1 MKRIAIFL
9 SILLCGIALYGQN
22 SKKVSGVVKDDA
34 GNPLPG
40 ATVTVKGQ
48 SKKVYALTD
57 IDGHYTISIPGL
69 TENTELEFSYLGMK
83 PAEVKVGKR
92 STVDVVMHTDGNQL
106 DEVVIVA
113 GYGLA
118 QKRSD
123 MTGSAYQVDSKKLE
137 KLPAA
142 RIDNLLDG
150 MVPGLSIEEKDGS
163 TGGRSQYR
171 IRVRGDASLS
181 ASSEPLWIIDGVP
194 VYTGTRTSSTLS
206 GMSYSVSPLSFI
218 NPDDIESMTVLKDAA
233 TTALYGADGANGV
246 ILVTTKSGDGDSKLR
261 VNASVRYGVSQ
272 VDRSTLLRLCSTKQ
286 WWSLAEEAWTNAGY
300 SMDNFPYQD
309 NAHNSYSTTS
319 TDWYDVYF
327 GTGSNAQYNVS
338 VSSGG
343 AKAKHYLSLSYYN
356 EKTVVKGN
364 EQQRFS
370 VRDRSSYKLGK
381 KFSADVNLSLSYN
394 VNDILSVS
402 RNELKVI
409 PIFSPYDE
417 DGVTPRLYN
426 HYSRDVNNY
435 SPKMYKFVYSS
446 VADRKYNDNT
456 QRTIAGDGDISLKYE
471 ILDGLT
477 ATVQG
482 GANILSGLE
491 MIYYSKHTLDGLTES
506 SEQDGYTRR
515 SAAYAFTW
523 NNIDRLNFNKR
534 FGKHS
539 VGALAGIEFVN
550 KENRS
555 LYATGAGFANDNIKE
570 VYYAQESTR
579 KGSSSA
585 SNSRSLSY
593 MAQATYSYDNRYY
606 ISASWRRQGYSSFS
620 TYSRWGDF
628 TSVGLSWN
636 AHNEKW
642 YSLSWMDKLK
652 IKTSFG
658 NSGNSRVDTS
668 AAYGSYSYNSGDYYG
683 GIMGATQSSAPNPG
697 LSWENT
703 YIFNAGINVGFLKG
717 RIDLEVEAYD
727 KYTKGLLYSGRV
739 SSIIT
744 DASVT
749 RNVGEIENQGLEFTL
764 STRLFDK
771 PKFKWNMDVNGS
783 VNRNVIREL
792 YKDMHTGFFDSVWMV
807 GASKSDWWLSRWAGV
822 DPATGSPMWYTVDG
836 DLTFNF
842 SYDNRVLLP
851 EYSKEPDLSGGLSN
865 TFSFGPFSARV
876 MMTYSIGGWALTSYT
891 QDDGHDI
898 IGFNTVV
905 EDLDHWRKP
914 GDVSTNPK
922 YVYNSSNMSTLGSTR
937 FLYSKTNVQLK
948 NVTLTY
954 AFPKSLCRKIHLS
967 GATFSIMGDNLYFW
981 CPGQSKSH
989 NSYKTIT
996 YSMGLTRSVSGQ
1008 LSLNF

>member
-22 SKKVSGVVKDDA
+22 SKKVSGVVKDEA

-57 IDGHYTISIPGL
+57 LDGRYTISVPGL
-69 TENTELEFSYLGMK
+69 SENTELEFSYLGMK

-92 STVDVVMHTDGNQL
+92 SAVDVVMLTDGNIL

-123 MTGSAYQVDSKKLE
+123 MTGSAFQVDSKKLE

-150 MVPGLSIEEKDGS
+150 MVPGLTIEEKDGS

-272 VDRSTLLRLCSTKQ
+272 VDRSTLLRLCSTEQ
-286 WWSLAEEAWTNAGY
+286 WWTLAEEAWTNAGY

-309 NAHNSYSTTS
+309 NEHNSYSTTS

-370 VRDRSSYKLGK
+370 VRNRSSYKLGK
-381 KFSADVNLSLSYN
+381 RLSADVNLSLSYN

-426 HYSRDVNNY
+426 YYSRDVNNY
-435 SPKMYKFVYSS
+435 SPQMYKFVYSS

-456 QRTIAGDGDISLKYE
+456 QRTIAGDGDITLKYE

-491 MIYYSKHTLDGLTES
+491 MLYYSKHTLDGITES
-506 SEQDGYTRR
+506 SEQDGYSRR

-523 NNIDRLNFNKR
+523 NNIDRLNFNRR

-539 VGALAGIEFVN
+539 VGALAGIELVN

-570 VYYAQESTR
+570 IYYAQESTR
-579 KGSSSA
+579 KGASSA

-606 ISASWRRQGYSSFS
+606 VSSSWRRQGYSSFS

-636 AHNEKW
+636 AHNERW
-642 YSLSWMDKLK
+642 YHIPWMDKLK
-652 IKTSFG
+652 IKVSFG

-703 YIFNAGINVGFLKG
+703 YILNAGINVGFLDG
-717 RIDLEVEAYD
+717 RVDLEVEAYD
-727 KYTKGLLYSGRV
+727 KYTTGLLYSGRV

-744 DASVT
+744 DATVT
-749 RNVGEIENQGLEFTL
+749 RNVGAIENQGLEFTL
-764 STRLFDK
+764 STRLFDN
-771 PKFKWNMDVNGS
+771 PKFKWNMDFNGS
-783 VNRNVIREL
+783 LNRNVIREL

-822 DPATGSPMWYTVDG
+822 DPATGNPMWYTVDG

-876 MMTYSIGGWALTSYT
+876 MMTYSIGGWTLTSYT

-914 GDVSTNPK
+914 GDISKNPK
-922 YVYNSSNMSTLGSTR
+922 YVYNSSNMSTMGSTR

-954 AFPKSLCRKIHLS
+954 TFPKSLCRKAHLS
-967 GATFSIMGDNLYFW
+967 GASFSLMGDNLYLW
-981 CPGQSKSH
+981 CPGQSKSR

-996 YSMGLTRSVSGQ
+996 YAMGVTRSVSGQ
-1008 LSLNF
+1008 LSLIF

>member
-1 MKRIAIFL
+1 MKRFA
-9 SILLCGIALYGQN
+9 IALLVLFSAVTLLGQN
-22 SKKVSGVVKDDA
+22 ARKVSGVVKDDT

-40 ATVTVKGQ
+40 ATVTIKGQ
-48 SKKVYALTD
+48 EKKFYALTD
-57 IDGHYTISIPGL
+57 IDGSYTISVPNL

-92 STVDVVMHTDGNQL
+92 STVDVVMYSDGNQL

-123 MTGSAYQVDSKKLE
+123 MTGSAFQVDSKKID
-137 KLPAA
+137 KLPAG

-150 MVPGLSIEEKDGS
+150 MVPGLTIEERDGS

-194 VYTGTRTSSTLS
+194 VYTGTRTSATLT

-246 ILVTTKSGDGDSKLR
+246 ILVTTKSADWNSKLK
-261 VNASVRYGVSQ
+261 VNASVRYGLSH
-272 VDRSTLLRLCSTKQ
+272 VDRSTLPRLCSTEQ

-319 TDWYDVYF
+319 TDWYDVYL

-343 AKAKHYLSLSYYN
+343 AKARHYLSLSYYD

-364 EQQRFS
+364 QQQRFS
-370 VRDRSSYKLGK
+370 VRDRVSYKFGK
-381 KFSADVNLSLSYN
+381 KFSADVNMNVSYN
-394 VNDILSVS
+394 VNDIMSVS
-402 RNELKVI
+402 RKALTVI
-409 PIFSPYDE
+409 PIISPYDE
-417 DGVTPRLYN
+417 DGVTPRMYN
-426 HYSRDVNNY
+426 FYSREVNSY
-435 SPKMYKFVYSS
+435 SPQMYKFVYSS
-446 VADRKYNDNT
+446 VADRKYNENR
-456 QRTIAGDGDISLKYE
+456 QRTLAVDGDVTLKYE
-471 ILDGLT
+471 IIDGLT
-477 ATVQG
+477 ATVQAG
-482 GANILSGLE
+482 TNILSGLE
-491 MIYYSKHTLDGLTES
+491 LLYYSKHTVNGLTDID
-506 SEQDGYTRR
+506 QDGRSQR
-515 SAAYAFTW
+515 SAAYALTW
-523 NNIDRLNFNKR
+523 NNIDRLNFNRR

-539 VGALAGIEFVN
+539 VGALAGIEFVD

-555 LYATGAGFANDNIKE
+555 LYAQGNGFASDDLKEIKF
-570 VYYAQESTR
+570 AQTSTL
-579 KGSSSA
+579 KGYSTA

-593 MAQATYSYDNRYY
+593 IAQGTYSYDNRYY
-606 ISASWRRQGYSSFS
+606 LSLSWRRQGYSSFS

-628 TSVGLSWN
+628 SSLGLSWN
-636 AHNEKW
+636 VHNERW
-642 YSLSWMDKLK
+642 YKMPWMDKLK
-652 IKTSFG
+652 IKASLG

-703 YIFNAGINVGFLKG
+703 YIYNAGINLAFLKG

-744 DASVT
+744 DETVT
-749 RNVGEIENQGLEFTL
+749 RNVGAIENRGIEFTL
-764 STRLFDK
+764 MTK
-771 PKFKWNMDVNGS
+771 NIETPKFTWTTEFNGS
-783 VNRNVIREL
+783 LNRNVIREL
-792 YKDMHTGFFDSVWMV
+792 YKDMHTGFLDSVWMV

-822 DPATGSPMWYTVDG
+822 DPATGNPMWYTVDG
-836 DLTFNF
+836 DITTKY

-851 EYSKEPDLSGGLSN
+851 KYSKEPDLSGGLSN
-865 TFSFGPFSARV
+865 TLSFGPFSARI
-876 MMTYSIGGWALTSYT
+876 MMTYSIGGWTYTSYM
-891 QDDGHDI
+891 QNDGHDI

-914 GDVSTNPK
+914 GDVSNNPK
-922 YVYNSSNMSTLGSTR
+922 YVYNSSNMSTMSSTR
-937 FLYSKTNVQLK
+937 FLYNKTNVQLK
-948 NVTLTY
+948 NITLSY
-954 AFPKSLCRKIHLS
+954 SFPKQICRKVHLS
-967 GATFSIMGDNLYFW
+967 GATLSLMGDNLYLW
-981 CPGQSKSH
+981 TPGQSKSH
-989 NSYKTIT
+989 NSYKTLM
-996 YSMGLTRSVSGQ
+996 YYMGVTRSVSGQ

>member
-1 MKRIAIFL
+1 MKRIVIFL
-9 SILLCGIALYGQN
+9 SILLCGIVLYGQN
-22 SKKVSGVVKDDA
+22 SKKVAGVVKDDT

-92 STVDVVMHTDGNQL
+92 STVDIVMYTDGNQL

-137 KLPAA
+137 KLPAG

-163 TGGRSQYR
+163 SGGRSQYR

-194 VYTGTRTSSTLS
+194 VYTGTRTTATLT
-206 GMSYSVSPLSFI
+206 GMSSSISPLSFI

-272 VDRSTLLRLCSTKQ
+272 VDRSTLLRLCSTEQ

-309 NAHNSYSTTS
+309 NEHNSYSTTS

-356 EKTVVKGN
+356 EKTVIEGN
-364 EQQRFS
+364 QQQRFS
-370 VRDRSSYKLGK
+370 VRDRSSYKFGK
-381 KFSADVNLSLSYN
+381 KLSTDVNMSVSYN

-402 RNELKVI
+402 RQELRVI

-426 HYSRDVNNY
+426 YFSKEVNSY
-435 SPKMYKFVYSS
+435 SPEMRKFVYSS
-446 VADRKYNDNT
+446 VADRKFNDNQ
-456 QRTIAGDGDISLKYE
+456 QRTLAVDGDVSLKYE
-471 ILDGLT
+471 IIEGLT
-477 ATVQG
+477 ATAQA

-491 MIYYSKHTLDGLTES
+491 LLYYSKHTLAGLTDID
-506 SEQDGYTRR
+506 QDGRSQR

-523 NNIDRLNFNKR
+523 NNIDRLNFNRR
-534 FGKHS
+534 FGKHT

-555 LYATGAGFANDNIKE
+555 LYAKGNGFASDNIKE
-570 VYYAQESTR
+570 IKFAQTSTLT
-579 KGSSSA
+579 GYSTA

-593 MAQATYSYDNRYY
+593 MAQGTYSYDNRYY
-606 ISASWRRQGYSSFS
+606 LSLSWRRQGYSSFS

-628 TSVGLSWN
+628 SSVGLSWN
-636 AHNEKW
+636 AHNERW
-642 YSLSWMDKLK
+642 YHIPWMDKLK
-652 IKTSFG
+652 IKASFG

-683 GIMGATQSSAPNPG
+683 GVMGATQSSAPNPG

-703 YIFNAGINVGFLKG
+703 YIYNAGINVAFLKG

-727 KYTKGLLYSGRV
+727 KYTTGLLYSGRV

-744 DASVT
+744 DATVT
-749 RNVGEIENQGLEFTL
+749 RNVGAIENRGLEFTL
-764 STRLFDK
+764 STRLFDT

-822 DPATGSPMWYTVDG
+822 DPATGQPMWYTPDG
-836 DLTFNF
+836 DLTFKF
-842 SYDNRVLLP
+842 TYDNRVLLP

-865 TFSFGPFSARV
+865 TFSLGPFSARV

-898 IGFNTVV
+898 ISFNTVV

-914 GDVSTNPK
+914 GDVSQNPQ
-922 YVYNSSNMSTLGSTR
+922 YIYNSSNLSTMSSTR
-937 FLYSKTNVQLK
+937 FLYNKTNVQLK
-948 NVTLTY
+948 NITLSYT
-954 AFPKSLCRKIHLS
+954 FPKSICRKAHLS
-967 GATFSIMGDNLYFW
+967 GATFSLMGDNLYLW
-981 CPGQSKSH
+981 TPGQSKSH
-989 NSYKTIT
+989 NSYKTLMYT
-996 YSMGLTRSVSGQ
+996 MGMTRSVSGQ

>member
-1 MKRIAIFL
+1 MNGATSYFVSSIKGILNMKRIVILL
-9 SILLCGIALYGQN
+9 SILLCGITLYGQN

-57 IDGHYTISIPGL
+57 LDGRYTISIPGL
-69 TENTELEFSYLGMK
+69 SENTELEFSYLGMK
-83 PAEVKVGKR
+83 PAEAKVGKR
-92 STVDVVMHTDGNQL
+92 STVDVVMYTDGNMI

-123 MTGSAYQVDSKKLE
+123 MTGSAFQVDSKKLE

-150 MVPGLSIEEKDGS
+150 MVPGLTIEEKDGS

-300 SMDNFPYQD
+300 SMSNFPYQD

-749 RNVGEIENQGLEFTL
+749 RNVGAIENQGLEFTL
-764 STRLFDK
+764 STRLF
-771 PKFKWNMDVNGS
+771 N
-783 VNRNVIREL
+783 
-792 YKDMHTGFFDSVWMV
+792 
-807 GASKSDWWLSRWAGV
+807 
-822 DPATGSPMWYTVDG
+822 
-836 DLTFNF
+836 
-842 SYDNRVLLP
+842 
-851 EYSKEPDLSGGLSN
+851 
-865 TFSFGPFSARV
+865 
-876 MMTYSIGGWALTSYT
+876 
-891 QDDGHDI
+891 
-898 IGFNTVV
+898 
-905 EDLDHWRKP
+905 
-914 GDVSTNPK
+914 
-922 YVYNSSNMSTLGSTR
+922 
-937 FLYSKTNVQLK
+937 K
-948 NVTLTY
+948 N
-954 AFPKSLCRKIHLS
+954 C
-967 GATFSIMGDNLYFW
+967 
-981 CPGQSKSH
+981 
-989 NSYKTIT
+989 
-996 YSMGLTRSVSGQ
+996 
-1008 LSLNF
+1008 

>member
-1 MKRIAIFL
+1 MKRFLIFM
-9 SILLCGIALYGQN
+9 SILLAGITLYGQTT
-22 SKKVSGVVKDDA
+22 KKISGVVKDDA

-57 IDGHYTISIPGL
+57 LDGRYTISIPGL
-69 TENTELEFSYLGMK
+69 DEKTELEFSYLGMK
-83 PAEVKVGKR
+83 PATAQVGKR
-92 STVDVVMHTDGNQL
+92 AVVDVVMQSDGNYL

-123 MTGSAYQVDSKKLE
+123 MTGSAYQVDSKKLD

-150 MVPGLSIEEKDGS
+150 MVPGLTIETQEGS
-163 TGGRSQYR
+163 TGGRSQYK

-194 VYTGTRTSSTLS
+194 VYTGTGTSSTLS
-206 GMSYSVSPLSFI
+206 GMSYKVSPLSFI

-246 ILVTTKSGDGDSKLR
+246 ILVTTKSGQGDSKLR
-261 VNASVRYGVSQ
+261 VSASVRYGLSQ
-272 VDRSTLLRLCSTKQ
+272 VDRSTLLRLCSTEQ

-300 SMDNFPYQD
+300 SMSNFPYQD
-309 NAHNSYSTTS
+309 NEHNSYSTTS

-343 AKAKHYLSLSYYN
+343 AKARNYLSLSYYN
-356 EKTVVKGN
+356 EKTAVKGN

-370 VRDRSSYKLGK
+370 VRDRTSYKFNKRL
-381 KFSADVNLSLSYN
+381 SADVNLSVSYN
-394 VNDILSVS
+394 VNDIVPVS
-402 RNELKVI
+402 RQELRVI

-417 DGVTPRLYN
+417 DGITPRLYN
-426 HYSRDVNNY
+426 YFSKEVNSY
-435 SPKMYKFVYSS
+435 SPQMYKFVYSS
-446 VADRKYNDNT
+446 VADRKYNDNK
-456 QRTIAGDGDISLKYE
+456 QRTIAADGDITLKYE
-471 ILDGLT
+471 IFDGLT

-482 GANILSGLE
+482 GANVLSGLE
-491 MIYYSKHTLDGLTES
+491 LLYYSKHTLDGITENTD
-506 SEQDGYTRR
+506 QDGRSQR

-523 NNIDRLNFNKR
+523 NNIDRLNFNRR
-534 FGKHS
+534 FGKHT
-539 VGALAGIEFVN
+539 VGALAGIELVN

-555 LYATGAGFANDNIKE
+555 LYASGSGFANDNIKE
-570 VYYAQESTR
+570 IYYAQESTR
-579 KGSSSA
+579 RGASSA

-593 MAQATYSYDNRYY
+593 MAQATYSFDNRYY

-628 TSVGLSWN
+628 SSIGLSWN

-642 YSLSWMDKLK
+642 YNINWMDKLK
-652 IKTSFG
+652 IKASFG

-683 GIMGATQSSAPNPG
+683 GLMGATQSSAPNPG

-703 YIFNAGINVGFLKG
+703 YILNAGVNVAFLDG

-727 KYTKGLLYSGRV
+727 KYTTGLLYSGRV

-744 DASVT
+744 DATVT
-749 RNVGEIENQGLEFTL
+749 RNVGEIENRGLEFTL
-764 STRLFDK
+764 STKNIDN
-771 PKFKWNMDVNGS
+771 PKFKWSTDFNGS
-783 VNRNVIREL
+783 LNRNVVRKL
-792 YKDMHTGFFDSVWMV
+792 YKDMHTGFFNSVWIV

-822 DPATGSPMWYTVDG
+822 DPATGSPLWYTVDG
-836 DLTFNF
+836 DITTTF

-851 EYSKEPDLSGGLSN
+851 EYSQEPDLSGGMSN
-865 TFSFGPFSARV
+865 TFSFGPFSARI
-876 MMTYSIGGWALTSYT
+876 MMTYSFGGWTHTTYT
-891 QDDGHDI
+891 NDDGNDI

-914 GDVSTNPK
+914 GDVSKNPK
-922 YVYNSSNMSTLGSTR
+922 YVYKSSSKSTMSSTR

-948 NVTLTY
+948 NITLTY
-954 AFPKSLCRKIHLS
+954 TFPESLCRKARLS
-967 GATFSIMGDNLYFW
+967 GASFSLMGDNLYFW

-989 NSYKTIT
+989 NSYKTLAYT
-996 YSMGLTRSVSGQ
+996 MGMTRSVSGQ
-1008 LSLNF
+1008 LTLNF

>member
-1 MKRIAIFL
+1 MKRFLIFM
-9 SILLCGIALYGQN
+9 SVLLAGITLYAQTT
-22 SKKVSGVVKDDA
+22 KKISGVVKDDA

-40 ATVTVKGQ
+40 ASVTVKGQ

-57 IDGHYTISIPGL
+57 LDGRYTISVPGL
-69 TENTELEFSYLGMK
+69 DEKTELEFSYLGMK
-83 PAEVKVGKR
+83 PAVEQVGR
-92 STVDVVMHTDGNQL
+92 RAVVDVVMQSDGNYL

-123 MTGSAYQVDSKKLE
+123 MTGSAYQVDAKKLD

-150 MVPGLSIEEKDGS
+150 MVPGLSIETQEGS
-163 TGGRSQYR
+163 TGGRSQYK

-194 VYTGTRTSSTLS
+194 VYTGTGTSSTLS
-206 GMSYSVSPLSFI
+206 GMSYKVSPLSFI

-246 ILVTTKSGDGDSKLR
+246 ILVTTKSGQGDSKLR
-261 VNASVRYGVSQ
+261 VSASVRYGLSQ
-272 VDRSTLLRLCSTKQ
+272 VDRSTLLRLCSTEQ

-300 SMDNFPYQD
+300 SMSNFPYQD
-309 NAHNSYSTTS
+309 NEHNSYSTTS

-343 AKAKHYLSLSYYN
+343 AKARNYLSLSYYN

-370 VRDRSSYKLGK
+370 VRDRTSYSFSKR
-381 KFSADVNLSLSYN
+381 FSADVNLSVSYN
-394 VNDILSVS
+394 VNDIVPVS
-402 RNELKVI
+402 RQELKVI

-426 HYSRDVNNY
+426 YFSKEVNSY
-435 SPKMYKFVYSS
+435 APQMYKFVYSS
-446 VADRKYNDNT
+446 VADRKYNDNK
-456 QRTIAGDGDISLKYE
+456 QRTIAADGDITLKYE
-471 ILDGLT
+471 IFDGLT

-482 GANILSGLE
+482 GANVLSGLE
-491 MIYYSKHTLDGLTES
+491 LLYYSKHTLDGITET
-506 SEQDGYTRR
+506 SEQDGRSQR

-523 NNIDRLNFNKR
+523 NNIDRLNFNRR

-539 VGALAGIEFVN
+539 VGALAGIELVN

-555 LYATGAGFANDNIKE
+555 LYATGSGFANDNIKE
-570 VYYAQESTR
+570 IYYAQESTR
-579 KGSSSA
+579 KGASSA

-628 TSVGLSWN
+628 SSIGLSWN

-642 YSLSWMDKLK
+642 YNINWMDKLK
-652 IKTSFG
+652 VKASFG

-683 GIMGATQSSAPNPG
+683 GLMGATQSSAPNPG

-703 YIFNAGINVGFLKG
+703 YIFNAGVNVAFLDG

-727 KYTKGLLYSGRV
+727 KYTTGLLYNGRV

-744 DASVT
+744 DATVT
-749 RNVGEIENQGLEFTL
+749 RNVGELENRGLEFTL
-764 STRLFDK
+764 TTKNIDNPR
-771 PKFKWNMDVNGS
+771 FKWSTDFNGS
-783 VNRNVIREL
+783 LNRNVVRKL
-792 YKDMHTGFFDSVWMV
+792 YKDMHTGFFNSVWTV

-822 DPATGSPMWYTVDG
+822 DPATGSPLWYTVDG
-836 DLTFNF
+836 DITTTF

-851 EYSKEPDLSGGLSN
+851 EYSQEPDLSGGMSN

-876 MMTYSIGGWALTSYT
+876 MMTYSFGGWTHTTYT
-891 QDDGHDI
+891 NNDGNDI

-905 EDLDHWRKP
+905 EDLYHWRKP
-914 GDVSTNPK
+914 GDVSKNPK
-922 YVYNSSNMSTLGSTR
+922 YVYKSSSKSTMSSTR

-948 NVTLTY
+948 NITLTY
-954 AFPKSLCRKIHLS
+954 TFPESLCRKARLS
-967 GATFSIMGDNLYFW
+967 GASFSLMGDNLYFW

-989 NSYKTIT
+989 NSYKTLAYT
-996 YSMGLTRSVSGQ
+996 MGMTRSVSGQ
-1008 LSLNF
+1008 LTLNF

>member
-1 MKRIAIFL
+1 MKRLVA
-9 SILLCGIALYGQN
+9 ILLILASCIPVWSQV
-22 SKKVSGVVKDDA
+22 SKKISGTVKDDT
-34 GNPLPG
+34 GSPLPG
-40 ATVTVKGQ
+40 AAVTVKGQ
-48 SKKVYALTD
+48 SKKIYALTD
-57 IDGHYTISIPGL
+57 LDGRYTISVSGL
-69 TENTELEFSYLGMK
+69 TEETELEFSFLGMK

-92 STVDVVMHTDGNQL
+92 STVDVVMYPEGNQL

-150 MVPGLSIEEKDGS
+150 MVPGLTIQEKDSS
-163 TGGRSQYR
+163 TGGRSQYS

-194 VYTGTRTSSTLS
+194 VYTGTRTSATLS
-206 GMSYSVSPLSFI
+206 GMSYSISPLSFI

-246 ILVTTKSGDGDSKLR
+246 ILVTTKSGEGDSKTR
-261 VNASVRYGVSQ
+261 VNASVRYGISQ
-272 VDRSTLLRLCSTKQ
+272 VDRSTLLRLCSTEQ
-286 WWSLAEEAWTNAGY
+286 WWALAEEGWTNAGY
-300 SMDNFPYQD
+300 SMTNFPYQD
-309 NAHNSYSTTS
+309 NEHNSYSTTS
-319 TDWYDVYF
+319 TNWYDVYF

-338 VSSGG
+338 ASSGG
-343 AKAKHYLSLSYYN
+343 RKARHYLSLSYYN

-364 EQQRFS
+364 QQQRFS
-370 VRDRSSYKLGK
+370 VSDRSTYKFGEKL
-381 KFSADVNLSLSYN
+381 SANVKMSLSYN

-426 HYSRDVNNY
+426 YYSREVNSYN
-435 SPKMYKFVYSS
+435 PQMYKFVYSS
-446 VADRKYNDNT
+446 VADRKYNDNK
-456 QRTIAGDGDISLKYE
+456 QRTVSADGNISFKYDIIE
-471 ILDGLT
+471 GLS

-482 GANILSGLE
+482 GASILSGLE
-491 MIYYSKHTLDGLTES
+491 LIYDSKHTLDGITD
-506 SEQDGYTRR
+506 SEQDGYSRR

-523 NNIDRLNFNKR
+523 NNIDRLNFNRR

-539 VGALAGIEFVN
+539 VGALAGTEFVN

-555 LYATGAGFANDNIKE
+555 LYATGYGFASDNIKE
-570 VYYAQESTR
+570 IAYALQSSVR
-579 KGSSSA
+579 GYSSA

-593 MAQATYSYDNRYY
+593 MAQGTYSYDNRYY
-606 ISASWRRQGYSSFS
+606 LSLSWRRQGYSSFS

-628 TSVGLSWN
+628 SSVGLSWN
-636 AHNEKW
+636 VHNEKW
-642 YSLSWMDKLK
+642 FRVPLMDKLK
-652 IKTSFG
+652 LKASFG
-658 NSGNSRVDTS
+658 NSGNSRVDTA
-668 AAYGSYSYNSGDYYG
+668 AAYGTYSYTSGNYYG

-703 YIFNAGINVGFLKG
+703 YIYNAGVNVSFLGG

-727 KYTKGLLYSGRV
+727 KYTSGLLYSGRV

-744 DASVT
+744 DGTVV
-749 RNVGEIENQGLEFTL
+749 RNVGAIENRGLEFTL
-764 STRLFDK
+764 TTKNIDT
-771 PKFKWNMDVNGS
+771 PKFKWTTDFNGS
-783 VNRNVIREL
+783 LNRNVIREL
-792 YKDMHTGFFDSVWMV
+792 YKDMHTGFFDTVWMV

-836 DLTFNF
+836 DLTYTF

-865 TFSFGPFSARV
+865 NFSFGPFSARV
-876 MMTYSIGGWALTSYT
+876 MMTYTIGGWALTSYT

-905 EDLDHWRKP
+905 EDLDHWREP
-914 GDVSTNPK
+914 GDVSANPK
-922 YVYNSSNMSTLGSTR
+922 YVYKSSNLSTMSSTR
-937 FLYSKTNVQLK
+937 FLYSRTNVQLK
-948 NVTLTY
+948 NVTLSY
-954 AFPKSLCRKIHLS
+954 SFPQSLCRRLRLS
-967 GATFSIMGDNLYFW
+967 EATFSVMGDNLYLW

-996 YSMGLTRSVSGQ
+996 YAMGVTRSVSGQ
-1008 LSLNF
+1008 LSIDF

>member
-1 MKRIAIFL
+1 MKRLVA
-9 SILLCGIALYGQN
+9 ILLILASCIPAWSQN
-22 SKKVSGVVKDDA
+22 SKKISGTVKDDSGSPLA
-34 GNPLPG
+34 G
-40 ATVTVKGQ
+40 AAVTVKGQ

-57 IDGHYTISIPGL
+57 LDGRYTISVPGL
-69 TENTELEFSYLGMK
+69 SEDTELEFSFLGMK

-92 STVDVVMHTDGNQL
+92 STVDVVMHPEGNMI

-150 MVPGLSIEEKDGS
+150 MVPGLTIQEKDGS
-163 TGGRSQYR
+163 TGGRSQYS

-194 VYTGTRTSSTLS
+194 VYTGTRTSATLS
-206 GMSYSVSPLSFI
+206 GMSYSISPLSFI

-246 ILVTTKSGDGDSKLR
+246 ILVTTKSGEGDSKTR
-261 VNASVRYGVSQ
+261 VSASVRYGISQ
-272 VDRSTLLRLCSTKQ
+272 VDRSTLLRLCSTEQ
-286 WWSLAEEAWTNAGY
+286 WWALAEEGWTNAGY
-300 SMDNFPYQD
+300 SMENFPYQD
-309 NAHNSYSTTS
+309 NEHNSYSTTS

-338 VSSGG
+338 ASSGG
-343 AKAKHYLSLSYYN
+343 RKARHYLSLSYYN

-364 EQQRFS
+364 QQQRFS
-370 VRDRSSYKLGK
+370 VSDRSTYKFGEKL
-381 KFSADVNLSLSYN
+381 SANVKMSLSYN

-409 PIFSPYDE
+409 PIISPYDE

-426 HYSRDVNNY
+426 YYSREVNSY
-435 SPKMYKFVYSS
+435 DPQMYKFVYSS
-446 VADRKYNDNT
+446 VADRKYNDNK
-456 QRTIAGDGDISLKYE
+456 QRTVSADGNISFKYDIIE
-471 ILDGLT
+471 GLS

-482 GANILSGLE
+482 GASILSGLE
-491 MIYYSKHTLDGLTES
+491 LIYDSKHTLDGITS
-506 SEQDGYTRR
+506 AEQDGYSRR

-523 NNIDRLNFNKR
+523 NNIDRLNFNRR

-539 VGALAGIEFVN
+539 VGALAGTEFVN

-555 LYATGAGFANDNIKE
+555 LYATGYGFASDNIKE
-570 VYYAQESTR
+570 IAYALQSSV
-579 KGSSSA
+579 KGYSSA

-593 MAQATYSYDNRYY
+593 MAQGTYSYDSRYY
-606 ISASWRRQGYSSFS
+606 LSLSWRRQGYSSFS

-628 TSVGLSWN
+628 SSLGLSWN
-636 AHNEKW
+636 VHNEKW
-642 YSLSWMDKLK
+642 FRVPLMDKLK
-652 IKTSFG
+652 VKASFG

-668 AAYGSYSYNSGDYYG
+668 AAYGTYSYTSGNYCG
-683 GIMGATQSSAPNPG
+683 GVMGATQSSAPNPG

-703 YIFNAGINVGFLKG
+703 YIYNAGVNVSFFGG

-727 KYTKGLLYSGRV
+727 KYTSGLLYSGRV

-744 DASVT
+744 DGTVV
-749 RNVGEIENQGLEFTL
+749 RNVGAIENRGLEFTL
-764 STRLFDK
+764 ATKNIDT
-771 PKFKWNMDVNGS
+771 PKFKWTTDFNGS
-783 VNRNVIREL
+783 LNRNVIREL
-792 YKDMHTGFFDSVWMV
+792 YKDMHTGFFDTVWMV

-822 DPATGSPMWYTVDG
+822 DPATGSPMWYTTDG
-836 DLTFNF
+836 DLTYTF

-865 TFSFGPFSARV
+865 NFSFGPFSARV
-876 MMTYSIGGWALTSYT
+876 MMTYSIGGWTLTSYT

-914 GDVSTNPK
+914 GDVSANPK
-922 YVYNSSNMSTLGSTR
+922 YVYKSSNLSTMSSTR
-937 FLYSKTNVQLK
+937 FLYSRTNVQLK
-948 NVTLTY
+948 NVTLSY
-954 AFPKSLCRKIHLS
+954 SFPQSLCRRMRIS
-967 GATFSIMGDNLYFW
+967 GATFSVMGDNLYLW

-996 YSMGLTRSVSGQ
+996 YAMGVTRSVSGQ
-1008 LSLNF
+1008 LSIDF

>member
-1 MKRIAIFL
+1 MKRLFSFL
-9 SILLCGIALYGQN
+9 AVLLLVTALSAQN
-22 SKKVSGVVKDDA
+22 SRKVTGAVKDE
-34 GNPLPG
+34 GGSPLPG
-40 ATVTVKGQ
+40 ATVTVKGLSQ
-48 SKKVYALTD
+48 KVYALTD
-57 IDGHYTISIPGL
+57 IDGNYSISVPGL
-69 TENTELEFSYLGMK
+69 TEKTVLEFSYLGMK
-83 PAEVKVGKR
+83 PAEVQVGKR
-92 STVDVVMHTDGNQL
+92 SQVDVVMYPDGNVL

-150 MVPGLSIEEKDGS
+150 MVPGLSITEKDSS
-163 TGGRSQYR
+163 TGGRSQYS

-246 ILVTTKSGDGDSKLR
+246 ILVTTKSGGADSKTR
-261 VNASVRYGVSQ
+261 VNASVRYGLSQ
-272 VDRSTLLRLCSTKQ
+272 VDRSTLLRLCSTEQ
-286 WWSLAEEAWTNAGY
+286 WWSLAKEAWTNAGY
-300 SMDNFPYQD
+300 KMENFPYQD
-309 NAHNSYSTTS
+309 NEHNSYSTTS

-338 VSSGG
+338 VSGG
-343 AKAKHYLSLSYYN
+343 SKNAKHYLSLSYYN
-356 EKTVVKGN
+356 EKTTVKGN

-370 VRDRSSYKLGK
+370 VSDRSTYKFGK
-381 KFSADVNLSLSYN
+381 KFSANVKMSMSYN
-394 VNDILSVS
+394 VNDIVSVS
-402 RNELKVI
+402 KNELKVI
-409 PIFSPYDE
+409 PVISPYDE

-426 HYSRDVNNY
+426 CYSREVDSY
-435 SPKMYKFVYSS
+435 DPQMYKFIYSS
-446 VADRKYNDNT
+446 VADRKYNDNQ
-456 QRTIAGDGDISLKYE
+456 QRTISADGSVSLKYD
-471 ILDGLT
+471 IIDGLS

-482 GANILSGLE
+482 GASVLSGLE
-491 MIYYSKHTLDGLTES
+491 LIYHSKHTLDGLTEA
-506 SEQDGYTRR
+506 EQDGWSRR
-515 SAAYAFTW
+515 AAAYAFTW
-523 NNIDRLNFNKR
+523 NNIDRINFNKR
-534 FGKHS
+534 FGKHQ
-539 VGALAGIEFVN
+539 VGALAGLELVN

-555 LYATGAGFANDNIKE
+555 LYATGYGFASDNIKE
-570 VYYAQESTR
+570 IYYALQSSI
-579 KGSSSA
+579 KGYSSA

-593 MAQATYSYDNRYY
+593 MAQATYSYDSRYY
-606 ISASWRRQGYSSFS
+606 LSLSWRRQGYSSFS

-628 TSVGLSWN
+628 SSVGLSWN
-636 AHNEKW
+636 VHNEKW
-642 YSLSWMDKLK
+642 FHMPVLDKLK
-652 IKTSFG
+652 LKVSFG

-668 AAYGSYSYNSGDYYG
+668 AAYGTYSYTSGSYYG
-683 GIMGATQSSAPNPG
+683 GVMGATQSSAPNPG

-703 YIFNAGINVGFLKG
+703 YIFNAGVNVGLWDS
-717 RIDLEVEAYD
+717 RVDLEVEAYD
-727 KYTKGLLYSGRV
+727 KYTTGLLYSGRV

-744 DASVT
+744 DGTVT
-749 RNVGEIENQGLEFTL
+749 RNVGAIENQGLEFTL
-764 STRLFDK
+764 TTRNIDT
-771 PKFKWNMDVNGS
+771 PKFKWTTEFNGS

-792 YKDMHTGFFDSVWMV
+792 YKDMHTGFFDTVWMV

-836 DLTFNF
+836 DITYTF

-851 EYSKEPDLSGGLSN
+851 QYSKEPDLSGGLSN

-876 MMTYSIGGWALTSYT
+876 MMTYSIGGWMLSSYT

-905 EDLDHWRKP
+905 EDLDHWRQP
-914 GDVSTNPK
+914 GDVSNNPK
-922 YVYNSSNMSTLGSTR
+922 YVYKSSNLSTMSSTR

-948 NVTLTY
+948 NVTLSY
-954 AFPKSLCRKIHLS
+954 ALPKSLCSKAKLS
-967 GATFSIMGDNLYFW
+967 GVTFSVMGDNLYLW

-989 NSYKTIT
+989 NSYKTISH
-996 YSMGLTRSVSGQ
+996 SMGLTRSVSGQ
-1008 LSLNF
+1008 LSIDF

>member
-1 MKRIAIFL
+1 MKRIATFLLIF
-9 SILLCGIALYGQN
+9 LCGIALYGQ
-22 SKKVSGVVKDDA
+22 SPKKVSGVVKDDA

-57 IDGHYTISIPGL
+57 LDGRYTISIPGL
-69 TENTELEFSYLGMK
+69 TEDTELEFSYLGMK
-83 PAEVKVGKR
+83 PSEIKVGKR
-92 STVDVVMHTDGNQL
+92 SVVDVVMSTDGNVL

-123 MTGSAYQVDSKKLE
+123 MTGSAFQVDSKKLE

-150 MVPGLSIEEKDGS
+150 MVPGLTIEEKDGS

-272 VDRSTLLRLCSTKQ
+272 VDRSTLLRLCSTEQ
-286 WWSLAEEAWTNAGY
+286 WWALAEEAWTNAGY

-309 NAHNSYSTTS
+309 NEHNSYSTTS

-327 GTGSNAQYNVS
+327 GTGSNAQHNVS

-343 AKAKHYLSLSYYN
+343 SKAKHYLSLSYYN

-364 EQQRFS
+364 QQQRFS
-370 VRDRSSYKLGK
+370 ARDRSSYKFSK
-381 KFSADVNLSLSYN
+381 KLSADLNMAVSYN

-402 RNELKVI
+402 RQELRVI

-417 DGVTPRLYN
+417 DGVTPRMYN
-426 HYSRDVNNY
+426 YFSKDVNSY
-435 SPKMYKFVYSS
+435 APQMYKFVYSS
-446 VADRKYNDNT
+446 VPDRKFNDNQ
-456 QRTIAGDGDISLKYE
+456 QRTLAVDGDISLKYE
-471 ILDGLT
+471 IIEGLT
-477 ATVQG
+477 ATAQA

-491 MIYYSKHTLDGLTES
+491 LLYYSKHTTSGLTDLD
-506 SEQDGYTRR
+506 QDGRSQR

-523 NNIDRLNFNKR
+523 NNIDRLNFNRR

-550 KENRS
+550 KENRN
-555 LYATGAGFANDNIKE
+555 LYAQGNGFANDNLKEIKF
-570 VYYAQESTR
+570 AQTGTLTGYS
-579 KGSSSA
+579 GA

-593 MAQATYSYDNRYY
+593 MLQGTYSFDNRYY
-606 ISASWRRQGYSSFS
+606 LSLSWRRQGYSSFS

-628 TSVGLSWN
+628 SSVGLSWN

-642 YSLSWMDKLK
+642 YHIPWMDKLK
-652 IKTSFG
+652 IKSSFG

-703 YIFNAGINVGFLKG
+703 YIFNVGINLGFLNG
-717 RIDLEVEAYD
+717 RIDLEIEAYD
-727 KYTKGLLYSGRV
+727 KYTTGLLYSGRV

-744 DASVT
+744 DAAVT
-749 RNVGEIENQGLEFTL
+749 RNVGAIENQGLEFTL
-764 STRLFDK
+764 STKNIDN
-771 PKFKWNMDVNGS
+771 PKFKWSTDINGS

-851 EYSKEPDLSGGLSN
+851 EYSKEPDLSGGVSN

-876 MMTYSIGGWALTSYT
+876 MMTYSIGGWTLTSYT

-914 GDVSTNPK
+914 GDVSKNPK
-922 YVYNSSNMSTLGSTR
+922 YVYKSSNMSTMSSTR
-937 FLYSKTNVQLK
+937 FLYNKTNVQLK
-948 NVTLTY
+948 NITLSYT
-954 AFPKSLCRKIHLS
+954 FPKSFCRKAHLS
-967 GATFSIMGDNLYFW
+967 GATFSLMGDNLYLW
-981 CPGQSKSH
+981 TPGQSKSH
-989 NSYKTIT
+989 NSYKTLIYT
-996 YSMGLTRSVSGQ
+996 MGMTRSVSGQ

>member
-1 MKRIAIFL
+1 MKRLVTMLLILASCFPL
-9 SILLCGIALYGQN
+9 SGQN
-22 SKKVSGVVKDDA
+22 SKKISGTVKDDT
-34 GNPLPG
+34 GSPLPG
-40 ATVTVKGQ
+40 AAVTVKGQ
-48 SKKVYALTD
+48 SKEVYALTD
-57 IDGHYTISIPGL
+57 LDGRYTISVSGL
-69 TENTELEFSYLGMK
+69 TEDTELEFSFLGMK

-92 STVDVVMHTDGNQL
+92 STVDVVMYPEGNQL

-150 MVPGLSIEEKDGS
+150 MVPGLTIQENSS
-163 TGGRSQYR
+163 TGGRSQYS

-194 VYTGTRTSSTLS
+194 VYTGTRTSATLS
-206 GMSYSVSPLSFI
+206 GMSHSISPLSFI

-246 ILVTTKSGDGDSKLR
+246 ILVTTKSGEGDSKTH

-272 VDRSTLLRLCSTKQ
+272 VDRSTLLRLCSTEQ
-286 WWSLAEEAWTNAGY
+286 WWALAKEGWTNAGY
-300 SMDNFPYQD
+300 SMENFPYQD
-309 NAHNSYSTTS
+309 NEHNSYSTTS

-338 VSSGG
+338 ASSGG
-343 AKAKHYLSLSYYN
+343 RKGRHYLSLSYYN

-364 EQQRFS
+364 QQQRFS
-370 VRDRSSYKLGK
+370 VSDRSTYKFGEKL
-381 KFSADVNLSLSYN
+381 SANVKMSLSYN

-409 PIFSPYDE
+409 PIISPYDE
-417 DGVTPRLYN
+417 DGITPRLYN
-426 HYSRDVNNY
+426 YYSREVNKY
-435 SPKMYKFVYSS
+435 DPQMYKFVYSS
-446 VADRKYNDNT
+446 VADRKYNDNK
-456 QRTIAGDGDISLKYE
+456 QRTVSADGNISFKYDIIE
-471 ILDGLT
+471 GLS

-482 GANILSGLE
+482 GASILSGLE
-491 MIYYSKHTLDGLTES
+491 LIYDSKHTLDGITS
-506 SEQDGYTRR
+506 AEQDGYSRR

-523 NNIDRLNFNKR
+523 NNIDRLNFNRR

-539 VGALAGIEFVN
+539 VGALAGAEFVN

-555 LYATGAGFANDNIKE
+555 LYATGYGFASDNIKE
-570 VYYAQESTR
+570 IAYALQSSV
-579 KGSSSA
+579 KGYSSA

-593 MAQATYSYDNRYY
+593 MAQGTYSYDSRYY
-606 ISASWRRQGYSSFS
+606 LSLSWRRQGYSSFS

-628 TSVGLSWN
+628 SSVGLSWN
-636 AHNEKW
+636 VHNEKW
-642 YSLSWMDKLK
+642 FRVPMMDKLK
-652 IKTSFG
+652 IKASFG

-668 AAYGSYSYNSGDYYG
+668 AAYGTYSYTSGNYYG
-683 GIMGATQSSAPNPG
+683 GLMGATQSSAPNPG

-703 YIFNAGINVGFLKG
+703 YIYNAGVNVSFLGG

-727 KYTKGLLYSGRV
+727 KYTSGLLYSGRV

-744 DASVT
+744 DGTVT
-749 RNVGEIENQGLEFTL
+749 RNVGAIENRGLEFTL
-764 STRLFDK
+764 SNRLIDK
-771 PKFKWNMDVNGS
+771 PKFKWTLDFNGS
-783 VNRNVIREL
+783 LNRNVIREL
-792 YKDMHTGFFDSVWMV
+792 YKDMHTGFFDTVWMV

-822 DPATGSPMWYTVDG
+822 DPATGSPMWYTVNG
-836 DLTFNF
+836 DLTYTF

-865 TFSFGPFSARV
+865 NFSFGPFSARV
-876 MMTYSIGGWALTSYT
+876 MMTYTIGGWALTSYT

-914 GDVSTNPK
+914 GDVSANPK
-922 YVYNSSNMSTLGSTR
+922 YVYKSSNLSTMSSTR
-937 FLYSKTNVQLK
+937 FLYSRTNVQLK
-948 NVTLTY
+948 NVTLSY
-954 AFPKSLCRKIHLS
+954 SFPKSLCRRMRLS
-967 GATFSIMGDNLYFW
+967 GATFSVMGDNLYLW

-996 YSMGLTRSVSGQ
+996 YGMGVTRSVSGQ
-1008 LSLNF
+1008 LSIDF